1 MDTRIDG
8 RTLRYQHRRGELI
21 EAVGEYVLE
30 NGVASLS
37 LRRVAEA
44 VGISHVTLQHHF
56 GSKEDLIGEVIEHL
70 LERTFTPQDVYTNGS
85 PAEGTDLPTR
95 LRALWALVTSPAGQ
109 RDIRLFVEIL
119 AQDALDRTEPSAA
132 VERSITHR
140 LDMITINLVSL
151 GCPEAEAR
159 PYATLTLSTFR
170 GMVLDLLATGERE
183 RLDEAFEMMLAN
195 AERRATEWSSRAQ
208 STALVENLGALPIE
222 GPPNL
227 KTTSAQ

>member
-1 MDTRIDG
+1 MGTRIDG

-37 LRRVAEA
+37 LRRVADA

-56 GSKEDLIGEVIEHL
+56 GSKEDLIGEVVEHL

-85 PAEGTDLPTR
+85 PAAGTDLATR

-119 AQDALDRTEPSAA
+119 AQGALGRTEPSEA
-132 VERSITHR
+132 VERSIAHR
-140 LDMITINLVSL
+140 LDMITMNLVSL
-151 GCPEAEAR
+151 GCPEVEAR
-159 PYATLTLSTFR
+159 PYATLTLSIFR

-183 RLDEAFEMMLAN
+183 RLDEAFELMLAN
-195 AERRATEWSSRAQ
+195 AERRAAGWHSSPQ
-208 STALVENLGALPIE
+208 SSALVEKLGALPIE
-222 GPPNL
+222 GPPGL